1 MTKRCVQVPANLYRS
16 EEQLISRKNQLF
28 FFCAFITNSFLYEN
42 LFPSY
47 AHPDLCGLKLIY

>member
-28 FFCAFITNSFLYEN
+28 FFCAFITNLFLLEN
-42 LFPSY
+42 LSP
-47 AHPDLCGLKLIY
+47 HLHTLICVKLKLIY